1 MIQEALFRL
10 QAKWAKPNLAVMSRL
25 TDSQETLED
34 WKESPTST
42 LSRLKSASLPKSLSK
57 SDLWEGIQRKSQDFL
72 KGTGML
78 MRSNS
83 KDDTSNQQVLSALQ
97 HLACLHLIGWNT
109 VLTFFSFLAA
119 YFACWLFIHVLYGQF
134 RSCLNVLFI
143 LEFQILLVS

>member
-1 MIQEALFRL
+1 MYDKLTCNQKLKQVKKNDQLGFFRL
-10 QAKWAKPNLAVMSRL
+10 QAKWAQPNLALMSRL

-78 MRSNS
+78 IRSNS
-83 KDDTSNQQVLSALQ
+83 KDDSPNQQVLATLQ
-97 HLACLHLIGWNT
+97 HLACLHLIG
-109 VLTFFSFLAA
+109 
-119 YFACWLFIHVLYGQF
+119 
-134 RSCLNVLFI
+134 
-143 LEFQILLVS
+143 

>member
-1 MIQEALFRL
+1 MRSTFEKDQSHLFRL
-10 QAKWAKPNLAVMSRL
+10 QAKWARPTLAIMSRL

-78 MRSNS
+78 IRSNS
-83 KDDTSNQQVLSALQ
+83 KDDTSNQQVLES
-97 HLACLHLIGWNT
+97 LHN
-109 VLTFFSFLAA
+109 
-119 YFACWLFIHVLYGQF
+119 
-134 RSCLNVLFI
+134 I
-143 LEFQILLVS
+143 LHAGI